1 MTNSRPRGRR
11 PGRADTRSEILT
23 AALALFSE
31 VGYEKVSLRA
41 IARAADVDPALIHH
55 YFDSKPELF
64 AEAVLALPVGDP
76 ADVVA
81 QILDGP
87 VSGVGVRA
95 VEMLLATWELPTAR
109 ERFTAMLRAAVGEPG
124 AQRPLSEFLANE
136 IYTKVAESLG
146 HANAKQRGQLA
157 VTLILG
163 FALGRDVLQLSTL
176 AKLPKAQ
183 LTAALGRTMQVYL
196 ADQW

>member
-1 MTNSRPRGRR
+1 VTTSRPRGRR
-11 PGRADTRSEILT
+11 PGRADTRSEILS
-23 AALALFSE
+23 AALRLFSE

-76 ADVVA
+76 SEVVE

-87 VSGVGVRA
+87 VEGVGERA
-95 VEMLLATWELPTAR
+95 VAIMLAAWELPNAR
-109 ERFTAMLRAAVGEPG
+109 ERFTAMLRAAVSDPG
-124 AQRPLSEFLANE
+124 AQRPLSEYLAKE

-157 VTLILG
+157 VTLFLG
-163 FALGRDVLQLSTL
+163 FALGRDVLQLPTL
-176 AKLPKAQ
+176 SKVPKAR
-183 LTAALGRTMQVYL
+183 LTRALGHAMQAYL